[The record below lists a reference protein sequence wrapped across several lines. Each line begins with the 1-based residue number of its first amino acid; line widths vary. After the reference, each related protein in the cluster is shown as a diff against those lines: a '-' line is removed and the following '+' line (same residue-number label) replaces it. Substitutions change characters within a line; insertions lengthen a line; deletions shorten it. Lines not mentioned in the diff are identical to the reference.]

1 MSDEEML
8 GLEELRDLREKEAL
22 IELGKLKYDD
32 ANRQKV
38 FNEWKGIA
46 EVRNNDIKV
55 EQARL
60 DSNTKNELDE
70 ERLAIDKAKAKA
82 ENKRFVADLLKIAA
96 AVGIGIGGNYMS
108 YRMDEVHN
116 AYKDL
121 KMEARNLKDKFL
133 GKL

>member
-1 MSDEEML
+1 MSDEEMM

-32 ANRQKV
+32 GNRQKV

-46 EVRNNDIKV
+46 EVRNNDMKV

-70 ERLAIDKAKAKA
+70 ERLAIDKAKVKA
-82 ENKRFVADLLKIAA
+82 ENKRFVADLLKIVA

>member
-1 MSDEEML
+1 MSDEEMM

-46 EVRNNDIKV
+46 EVRNNDMKV

-108 YRMDEVHN
+108 YRMDEMHN